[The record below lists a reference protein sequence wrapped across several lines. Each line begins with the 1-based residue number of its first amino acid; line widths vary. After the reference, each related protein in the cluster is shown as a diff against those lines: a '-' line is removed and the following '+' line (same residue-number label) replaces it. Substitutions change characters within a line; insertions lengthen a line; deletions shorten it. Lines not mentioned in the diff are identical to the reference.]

1 MSRPISRR
9 ARRCGRPAAA
19 APCGFTLI
27 ELLVSL
33 VLLGLVMTL
42 VYGAFGQISGPAL
55 ALRDQLTEQQELR
68 LLTRMIA
75 DDLQAAQW
83 LDRFWSKGVQFHTG
97 IVADTRLEGSK
108 EFTRISLHTARPA
121 RFHRGL
127 DPLQDPGLHEVG
139 YSVETGEGDS
149 QLVLVRREDFYLD
162 DDLEDGGV
170 TVELANHITEFRV
183 QFLPIDADPNA
194 IETPWEDRWD
204 APSRPENSHMP
215 VAIRLT
221 VGRTDPA
228 GRMLSESIEFNLP
241 ASLKL

>member
-1 MSRPISRR
+1 MSSPTSRH
-9 ARRCGRPAAA
+9 GRQAPA
-19 APCGFTLI
+19 GFTLI

-55 ALRDQLTEQQELR
+55 TLRDRLTEQQELR

-83 LDRFWSKGVQFHTG
+83 LDRYWNKGVQFRTG
-97 IVADTRLEGSK
+97 IVADTRLEGGK
-108 EFTRISLHTARPA
+108 DFTRISFHTARPA
-121 RFHRGL
+121 RFFRGL

-139 YSVETGEGDS
+139 YEVQPGEESG
-149 QLVLVRREDFYLD
+149 QLVLMRREDFYVD
-162 DDLEDGGV
+162 DDLQSGGV
-170 TVELANHITEFRV
+170 TVELADHITQFRV
-183 QFLPIDADPNA
+183 QFLPVEADPNA
-194 IETPWEDRWD
+194 FETPWEDRWD
-204 APSRPENSHMP
+204 APSRQDNSRMP

-221 VGRTDPA
+221 VGRMDTA
-228 GRMLSESIEFNLP
+228 GRELTESIEFNLP